1 MTKYAKYFHTN
12 KTTSFEVIYE
22 KMLKNILKMKKKISS
37 LMKK

>member
-1 MTKYAKYFHTN
+1 MIKYAKYFHTN